1 MGNCLDLDKSN
12 ISSSDGDSS
21 NFDDISPIKDGS
33 KENIPNVNEE
43 RPIKPIISDINNK
56 KNIASKDK
64 EITGTLCVGAGCYW
78 GTQKYYETDFK
89 KKFPDVLLGDGIGE
103 VGFMGPNTAPTNP
116 SYQEVCSGETGHVEV
131 YMVKF
136 VPSSK
141 NYRELIKFL
150 FQFHDPTTLNR
161 QGNDTGTQYASVIY
175 CYDDEQF
182 RIANLIKNELNE
194 LLKDKKI
201 KFESNRAF
209 KSNVVTTDIRRA
221 TKFYP
226 AHAEHQRYL
235 EMGRGSYCNH
245 RIRFKSWPFK
255 PDSYYDD
262 DNDDSND
269 DDHVG
274 ANDNNGSVLA

>member
-1 MGNCLDLDKSN
+1 MGNCLAATSIKERN
-12 ISSSDGDSS
+12 K
-21 NFDDISPIKDGS
+21 NEFQDISPIKPVVSDNT
-33 KENIPNVNEE
+33 ENL
-43 RPIKPIISDINNK
+43 
-56 KNIASKDK
+56 SKDID
-64 EITGTLCVGAGCYW
+64 ITGTLCVGAGCYW

-89 KKFPDVLLGDGIGE
+89 KKFPHILSGDGIGE
-103 VGFMGPNTAPTNP
+103 VGFMGPETAPINP
-116 SYQEVCSGETGHVEV
+116 TYRQVCSGETGHVEV

-175 CYDDEQF
+175 CYDDEQY
-182 RIANLIKNELNE
+182 RIANVIKNELNE
-194 LLKDKKI
+194 LLKDKKV
-201 KFESNRAF
+201 KFETNRAF
-209 KSNVVTTDIRRA
+209 KNTEVTTDIRRA
-221 TKFYP
+221 TKFFP
-226 AHAEHQRYL
+226 AHAEHQQYL

-262 DNDDSND
+262 TGNVD
-269 DDHVG
+269 
-274 ANDNNGSVLA
+274 A